1 MLDVAILAP
10 ASPVAGAWS
19 PSGCSPAAAVTVG
32 TWSGYRGRRVEIRVD
47 ADLPREVDGE
57 VISPG
62 RSLTITL
69 RPGALV
75 VRVPVRVR
83 DRLAGELRGSM
94 RKAGAPVPGG
104 G

>member
-1 MLDVAILAP
+1 VVAQR
-10 ASPVAGAWS
+10 V
-19 PSGCSPAAAVTVG
+19 VTG
-32 TWSGYRGRRVEIRVD
+32 SRRDGRNLERYRGRRVEIRVD

-75 VRVPVRVR
+75 VRVP
-83 DRLAGELRGSM
+83 GELETG
-94 RKAGAPVPGG
+94 
-104 G
+104 